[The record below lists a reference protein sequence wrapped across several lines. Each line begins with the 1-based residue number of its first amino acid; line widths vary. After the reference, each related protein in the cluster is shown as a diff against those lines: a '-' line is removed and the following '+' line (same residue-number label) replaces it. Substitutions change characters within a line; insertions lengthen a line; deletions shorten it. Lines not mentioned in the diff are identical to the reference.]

1 MSDELKIELQVET
14 DASKAKSQLNDLINE
29 YKKKKPINLD
39 VKINDSNLDGFRKS
53 IKTITDDLSG
63 LANIKF
69 DNLNK
74 VESSLKKIANLI
86 NNVQNSNKN
95 TSTTTKSTQGS
106 FVEAFGFVDD
116 IDFERLS
123 RNHSEAL
130 KQVKN
135 LQQSAAYLKDGFKAY
150 SDKVKE
156 AHKAFDVDNSELLSK
171 IDELENIIRHG
182 RSQSQ
187 KITYCMIPF
196 I

>member
-14 DASKAKSQLNDLINE
+14 DASKAKSQLNDLIDE

-86 NNVQNSNKN
+86 NNVQNLYHQQIQK
-95 TSTTTKSTQGS
+95 
-106 FVEAFGFVDD
+106 
-116 IDFERLS
+116 L
-123 RNHSEAL
+123 
-130 KQVKN
+130 
-135 LQQSAAYLKDGFKAY
+135 LQKYLEYF
-150 SDKVKE
+150 
-156 AHKAFDVDNSELLSK
+156 
-171 IDELENIIRHG
+171 
-182 RSQSQ
+182 
-187 KITYCMIPF
+187 
-196 I
+196 